1 MGNPWIARFDSS
13 SSSSSS
19 TRPSSPSAEKKEEDG
34 TKRKKKSNFLTDP
47 ATYHNHSSS
56 AFERH
61 FATMGTR
68 AWAYWTFITG
78 ERIKRKEKFFIQNGG
93 FLLQQKISSCRTR
106 SFKIFTAKELERA
119 TENYSASRILGQGG
133 LSVVYKGTL
142 PDNRT
147 VAIKKSKIVD
157 ACQIEQ
163 FINEIDILSQINHR
177 NVVKLLGCCL
187 EYQVPLLVY
196 EFISNGTLYTHIHG
210 TGRIQ
215 SISLQNRLRIATETA
230 EALAYLHSAAS
241 IPIVHRDVKS
251 TNILL
256 DDNLIAKVSD
266 FGALRLVPIDQTQ
279 ITTLVQGTSG
289 YLDPEYFQTG
299 QLTAKSDVYSFG
311 VVLVELLTAKK
322 PICLSRSQ
330 EDRNLAMY
338 FISAMKENRL
348 LQVLEDQVRN
358 EGHETPLIAIAQL
371 AKRCLKVRG
380 EERPTMK
387 EVVVEL
393 QGLRGFQYHPWVNN
407 NLEEAES
414 LLGGA
419 YNEGNPCITQFDSS
433 SSSSSSIRPSS
444 PGSEKKEEDGTKR
457 IKKSIFLMDPA
468 GTCLTSIKRERIKR
482 EEKLFQQNGGFLLQ
496 QKISSRRTES
506 FKIFTAE
513 ELERA
518 TESYS
523 VSRIVG
529 QGGYGVVYKG
539 TLADNRT
546 VAIKKC
552 KVVDAS
558 HIEQFKNEIDSLS
571 QINHRNVVKLLGC
584 CLEDEDPLLVYEFI
598 SNGTLY
604 THIHETGHIQSISLQ
619 NRLRIAIEIAEA
631 LAYLHSAASIQI
643 FHRDV
648 KSMNILLDD
657 NLTAKVSDLGSSI
670 LVPFD
675 RTQIT
680 TLVQGTLGYLDPEYF
695 QTGQLTAKSDVYS
708 FGVVLVE
715 LLTAEKPICL
725 SRSQKDRSLAMHFI
739 SAMEENRLF
748 QVLED
753 QVRNEGHETQLI
765 AIAQLAK
772 RCLKVKGEERPTM
785 KEVALELQGLRGSQ
799 YRRWVNNN
807 LEEAESLLGGAS
819 QDCTGEASEQNS
831 LENRF
836 FSTLEDGL

>member
-1 MGNPWIARFDSS
+1 MGNPWIAQFDSS
-13 SSSSSS
+13 SSSSGSP
-19 TRPSSPSAEKKEEDG
+19 RPSSPGAEKKEEDG
-34 TKRKKKSNFLTDP
+34 TKRKKKSNFFMDP
-47 ATYHNHSSS
+47 ATDHSHSLS
-56 AFERH
+56 AFGRH
-61 FATMGTR
+61 LAPMGTR

-93 FLLQQKISSCRTR
+93 FLLQQKISSCRTG

-119 TENYSASRILGQGG
+119 TENYSVSRILGQGG

-142 PDNRT
+142 PDNST

-196 EFISNGTLYTHIHG
+196 KFISNGTLYTHIHG
-210 TGRIQ
+210 TSRIQ

-230 EALAYLHSAAS
+230 EALAYLHSGVS
-241 IPIVHRDVKS
+241 IQIFHGDVKS

-256 DDNLIAKVSD
+256 GDNLTAKVSD
-266 FGALRLVPIDQTQ
+266 FGASRLVPIDQTQ
-279 ITTLVQGTSG
+279 INTS
-289 YLDPEYFQTG
+289 
-299 QLTAKSDVYSFG
+299 
-311 VVLVELLTAKK
+311 
-322 PICLSRSQ
+322 
-330 EDRNLAMY
+330 
-338 FISAMKENRL
+338 
-348 LQVLEDQVRN
+348 VR
-358 EGHETPLIAIAQL
+358 
-371 AKRCLKVRG
+371 
-380 EERPTMK
+380 
-387 EVVVEL
+387 
-393 QGLRGFQYHPWVNN
+393 
-407 NLEEAES
+407 
-414 LLGGA
+414 
-419 YNEGNPCITQFDSS
+419 
-433 SSSSSSIRPSS
+433 
-444 PGSEKKEEDGTKR
+444 
-457 IKKSIFLMDPA
+457 
-468 GTCLTSIKRERIKR
+468 
-482 EEKLFQQNGGFLLQ
+482 
-496 QKISSRRTES
+496 
-506 FKIFTAE
+506 
-513 ELERA
+513 
-518 TESYS
+518 
-523 VSRIVG
+523 
-529 QGGYGVVYKG
+529 
-539 TLADNRT
+539 
-546 VAIKKC
+546 
-552 KVVDAS
+552 
-558 HIEQFKNEIDSLS
+558 
-571 QINHRNVVKLLGC
+571 
-584 CLEDEDPLLVYEFI
+584 
-598 SNGTLY
+598 
-604 THIHETGHIQSISLQ
+604 
-619 NRLRIAIEIAEA
+619 
-631 LAYLHSAASIQI
+631 
-643 FHRDV
+643 
-648 KSMNILLDD
+648 
-657 NLTAKVSDLGSSI
+657 
-670 LVPFD
+670 
-675 RTQIT
+675 
-680 TLVQGTLGYLDPEYF
+680 GTLGYLDPEYF